1 MRPFKYFSPAL
12 KRAERVKDRK
22 RKDIRW
28 EQKQEA
34 TTNESVAPALICGC
48 RRFLAGRLYET
59 FKFMS
64 SLDSPSSGFTQL
76 AGHLGSVS
84 TTEDGSLIIKQ
95 ASPLEQEFYSIM
107 VQARA
112 MDPDSSD
119 SPANEEELLHKLR
132 RLSRFVPEF
141 YGTLRLEGEMDIEA
155 MGSVPSDDAYGMV
168 LKPVPPDAD
177 SGLAR
182 DEFFTIIHTN

>member
-1 MRPFKYFSPAL
+1 
-12 KRAERVKDRK
+12 
-22 RKDIRW
+22 
-28 EQKQEA
+28 
-34 TTNESVAPALICGC
+34 
-48 RRFLAGRLYET
+48 
-59 FKFMS
+59 MS

-76 AGHLGSVS
+76 AGHLDSIS

-107 VQARA
+107 AQARA

-119 SPANEEELLHKLR
+119 SAANEEDLLQKLS

-141 YGTLRLEGEMDIEA
+141 YGTLRLEGEMDVEV
-155 MGSVPSDDAYGMV
+155 MGSGQSDGDSMV
-168 LKPVPPDAD
+168 LKPVPPDTD

-182 DEFFTIIHTN
+182 DEFFHANSCQLTM